1 MQGMKKMLCMLLA
14 LLMMGMTQAA
24 PMKIASLHP
33 LLSEMAKTLG
43 GEQIEVVDLFPE
55 NGDLHS
61 FTPTGRELAAAAGA
75 RLLLACGKGVEPY
88 LQDLRDSVSDNTQIV
103 EVGADVPDV
112 RVPGTHHA
120 DPHWWNTPEN
130 MKRAARTLLVAMQQ
144 AAPEHAEH
152 YAAGLTRYTAAMD
165 KLNRTARL
173 KLSRIPQNTRHLVT
187 GHAAM
192 CHFCKAYN
200 FKPIAIQ
207 GVARESQGD
216 PATLA
221 ALLAELRYRNARCI
235 FTDMNSAPRS
245 LQVIA
250 DQLGIPTTPLVMD
263 GIYPAAQSFEG
274 IFMHNINTICEH
286 LGK

>member
-1 MQGMKKMLCMLLA
+1 MKRMLCV
-14 LLMMGMTQAA
+14 LLMVLGMMLSEAA
-24 PMKIASLHP
+24 PLKIASLHP

-43 GEQIEVVDLFPE
+43 GEEVEVVDLFPE
-55 NGDLHS
+55 NGDLHA
-61 FTPTGRELAAAAGA
+61 FAPTGRELAAAADA

-88 LQDLRDSVSDNTQIV
+88 LTDLRDSVKAGTQIV

-112 RVPGTHHA
+112 RVPGTYYI

-130 MKRAARTLLVAMQQ
+130 MKRAARTLLAAMQQ
-144 AAPEHAEH
+144 AAPEHAEI
-152 YAAGLTRYTAAMD
+152 YAAGQARYAATMD
-165 KLNRTARL
+165 KLNRAARL
-173 KLSRIPQNTRHLVT
+173 KLSRIPQNARNLVT

-221 ALLAELRYRNARCI
+221 ALLAELRYRQARCI
-235 FTDMNSAPRS
+235 FTDVNSTPRS
-245 LQVIA
+245 LQAIA
-250 DQLGIPTTPLVMD
+250 DQLKIPTAPLVMD

-286 LGK
+286 QGK